1 MRSTLSFPRKNQV
14 TARILAQLKRL
25 RATLLLVYVP
35 GLAVLATVKLISLKK
50 QIPLRMFLSD
60 PASIMQAPLWVGIV
74 SNLGILFWSATAAIC
89 LFAAARLRKQ
99 KGEREPYA
107 FFLFAG
113 VLTTVLDLDD
123 LLQFHEWIAPKR
135 LHVPELAMYAAYAL
149 VTLYFLIRFR
159 NLIFK
164 TEFLLLLF
172 ALAAFSMHN
181 GIDSWF
187 KEIRAERLLKEGN
200 KLLGILTWFAYFSR
214 AAYQALAGRFSEPL
228 SAPRRDVCA
237 SGSWREDEVEP
248 SPVPSHTLDA

>member
-1 MRSTLSFPRKNQV
+1 M
-14 TARILAQLKRL
+14 TARILAQLKTL
-25 RATLLLVYVP
+25 RATLLLIYVP

-60 PASIMQAPLWVGIV
+60 PAVIMQAPLWVGIV
-74 SNLGILFWSATAAIC
+74 SNLGILFWSATAAVC
-89 LFAAARLRKQ
+89 LLAAARLRKQ
-99 KGEREPYA
+99 PGERESYA

-135 LHVPELAMYAAYAL
+135 LHIPELVIYAAYAA

-159 NLIFK
+159 NVIFK

-181 GIDSWF
+181 GIDTWF
-187 KEIRAERLLKEGN
+187 REIRAERLLKEGN
-200 KLLGILTWFAYFSR
+200 KFLGILTWFAYFCR
-214 AAYQALAGRFSEPL
+214 AAYQALAGRLSESL
-228 SAPRRDVCA
+228 SARQCDGWR
-237 SGSWREDEVEP
+237 SGGWPEDEVEP
-248 SPVPSHTLDA
+248 TSVPSHTVDV